1 MAPQYKLSYFDV
13 RALAEPIRLL
23 FALQGVEYTD
33 ERIQRDNWP
42 AIKDTKP
49 WGNMP
54 VLEEADGKVVSQSG
68 AILRYLGKKYGL
80 FGSTDFEAAKIDE
93 MIEATTDLRTACF
106 KVFMEADA
114 EKKAEG
120 QAKLKS
126 ETFPFYLKRWSAI
139 LEKNGTGYLV
149 GNKLSVAD
157 LNVASYLQIFA
168 ESIPDLFKDYPA
180 IQKHQAAVFN
190 TKGIKEWIEKRPK
203 SQW

>member
-23 FALQGVEYTD
+23 FAFQGVEYTD
-33 ERIQRDNWP
+33 DRVQRDTWP

-54 VLEEADGKVVSQSG
+54 VLEEDGKVIAQSG
-68 AILRYLGKKYGL
+68 AILRYLGKKYGM
-80 FGSTDFEAAKIDE
+80 FGTNDFEAAKIDE
-93 MIEATTDLRTACF
+93 MIEASNDLRQACF
-106 KVFMEADA
+106 KVFMESD
-114 EKKAEG
+114 ETKKAEG
-120 QAKLKS
+120 QTKLAS

-149 GNKLSVAD
+149 GNKLSIAD
-157 LNVASYLQIFA
+157 LHVASYLQIFG
-168 ESIPDLFKDYPA
+168 ESSPDMMKEFPH

-190 TKGIKEWIEKRPK
+190 AKGIKEWVEKRPK
-203 SQW
+203 TQW

>member
-23 FALQGVEYTD
+23 FAFQGVEYTD

-54 VLEEADGKVVSQSG
+54 VLEEDGKVLAQSG
-68 AILRYLGKKYGL
+68 AILRYLGKKYGM
-80 FGSTDFEAAKIDE
+80 FGSNDFEAAKIDE

-106 KVFMEADA
+106 KIFMEADA
-114 EKKAEG
+114 AKKAEG
-120 QAKLKS
+120 QAKLNS
-126 ETFPFYLKRWSAI
+126 ETFPFYLTRWSKI

-168 ESIPDLFKDYPA
+168 EVTPDLLKDYPFL
-180 IQKHQAAVFN
+180 QKHQAVVFN
-190 TKGIKEWIEKRPK
+190 AKGIKEWVEKRPK